1 MENFSNVRRKLA
13 QHPHNIAFSELDK
26 LPFYEYEDIVEKINE
41 EIDKENQ
48 KRTEEATGL
57 VSVFNLAPGKPANI

>member
-1 MENFSNVRRKLA
+1 LENFSNIRRQLA
-13 QHPHNIAFSELDK
+13 KHPHNISFSELDK
-26 LPFYEYEDIVEKINE
+26 LSFYEYEDIVEKIND

-57 VSVFNLAPGKPANI
+57 VSVFNLTPGKPANI